1 MRYHYKKPGSW
12 TWSVYTTDSLAADLA
27 AGKIGSDWRLRVE
40 GDSQDYTPEEL
51 IEAQTASRVRAA
63 EEARLVRARSA
74 ESALSTEPHYGG
86 FWRRFAAFWLDFL
99 IFVPLLV
106 LVFWGSERYRLFS
119 VYYLVPGIV
128 LGLFYSV
135 YLVRR
140 YGGTPGKL
148 LMRLRIRKVSGEP
161 VGYREALLRFA
172 PEFLFG
178 MLVSFA
184 FILSALQMTD
194 AQYHALSYVER
205 SKSLA
210 ELAPGWL
217 KPVQILQQVW
227 VWGEFIVL
235 LTNRKRRALH
245 DFIAGTVVIRKEA

>member
-12 TWSVYTTDSLAADLA
+12 TWSVYTTESLAADLA

-63 EEARLVRARSA
+63 EEARLARARSV
-74 ESALSTEPHYGG
+74 EIDSAAVHYGG
-86 FWRRFAAFWLDFL
+86 FWRRFAAMWLDFL
-99 IFVPLLV
+99 VLLPLFL
-106 LVFWGSERYRLFS
+106 LVFWAGERYRLFS
-119 VYYLVPGIV
+119 VYYFVPGLLV
-128 LGLFYSV
+128 GLFFSV

-140 YGGTPGKL
+140 FGGTPGKL
-148 LMRLRIRKVSGEP
+148 MMRLRIRKVSGEP
-161 VGYREALLRFA
+161 VGYREALLRYA

-178 MLVSFA
+178 LLITLALMLTV
-184 FILSALQMTD
+184 LQMTD
-194 AQYHALSYVER
+194 AEYRAMSFMER
-205 SKSLA
+205 SKRLVD
-210 ELAPGWL
+210 LAPGWFR
-217 KPVQILQQVW
+217 PVQILQQVW
-227 VWGEFIVL
+227 IWGEFIVL